1 MVKEIIHLLHTA
13 DILNLTLSTSFLI
26 YYIVLIIIYKKF
38 KGDKK
43 LWNLLCFIPLV
54 ISIIHLIIFVFGS
67 AFLEILPNYLTI
79 YVPAI
84 LISLMPL
91 LTKKKITY
99 NIGKTITIILCII
112 ASLIAVDSLKITNYT
127 RKSLSKA
134 YIALCDKFE
143 KEYILKDWKKI
154 DYKKLKEEG
163 LVLVKEAEK
172 TDDINKYYE
181 ALDNFVKAHND
192 GHMGVNYKTSEYLIN
207 KIKSFN
213 DYGLSLITLDD
224 GTTIAI
230 NVEENL
236 EIKEGDTI
244 TKWNGEKIED
254 AIKNVNP
261 PMNEGVLE
269 NEKILKT
276 FYLSGVGG
284 EKVEVT
290 YINSKNEEKTVTLNK
305 LDSELSRALKSYS
318 TYMHS
323 HNDNPYEYKMLND
336 NTGYLKIGKEKTDT
350 ISDTIA
356 YMTGNHKKARKKFR
370 KSLQELREQGMTRL
384 VIDAR
389 NNGGGFDEVATAL
402 ASLFTKE
409 KMYAFSLGHISNNRY
424 IKETDHYVLSDGE
437 FSDIEVLV
445 LTNLRCA
452 SAGDGLILY
461 LSRIDGITV
470 AGLSN
475 PAGINQETGGI
486 VYMPEGVNINYPT
499 GLILNQ
505 EGVPSIDV
513 TDARISRNP
522 VDIKIPLDKESA
534 IKLFSGEDY
543 ELEWAIDYLNKI
555 R

>member
-1 MVKEIIHLLHTA
+1 MIKEIIHLLHTA
-13 DILNLTLSTSFLI
+13 DILNLVLSTSFLI

-38 KGDKK
+38 KDKK
-43 LWNLLCFIPLV
+43 TWNLLCFIPLV
-54 ISIIHLIIFVFGS
+54 IAVMHLIIFTFGS

-91 LTKKKITY
+91 LTKKKIIY

-112 ASLIAVDSLKITNYT
+112 AALIALDSLKITNYT

-134 YIALCDKFE
+134 YIALCNKFE
-143 KEYILKDWKKI
+143 KEYIMKDWKKI

-163 LVLVKEAEK
+163 IVLIKEAEQ
-172 TDDINKYYE
+172 TGDINKYYE
-181 ALDNFVKAHND
+181 AIDNFVKAHND
-192 GHMGVNYKTSEYLIN
+192 GHMGVDYKTSDYLLN
-207 KIKSFN
+207 KIKNFN
-213 DYGLSLITLDD
+213 DYGLSLITLDN
-224 GTTIAI
+224 GTTIAV

-236 EIKEGDTI
+236 EIKEGDII
-244 TKWNGEKIED
+244 TKWNNQKIED

-261 PMNEGVLE
+261 PLNAGVLE
-269 NEKILKT
+269 NEKIIKT
-276 FYLSGVGG
+276 FYLAGTG
-284 EKVEVT
+284 EDTVEVT
-290 YINSKNEEKTVTLNK
+290 YINSNNEEKTVILNK
-305 LDSELSRALKSYS
+305 LDSEFPRALKSYS

-323 HNDNPYEYKMLND
+323 HNDNPYEYKMLNE
-336 NTGYLKIGKEKTDT
+336 NTGYLKIGKEKTYAINDG
-350 ISDTIA
+350 IA
-356 YMTGNHKKARKKFR
+356 YMTGNHKKAREKFR
-370 KSLQELREQGMTRL
+370 SSLQELREQGMTKL
-384 VIDAR
+384 VIDTR
-389 NNGGGFDEVATAL
+389 NNGGGFDEVSTAL

-409 KMYAFSLGHISNNRY
+409 KMYAFSLGHISNNKY
-424 IKETDHYVLSDGE
+424 IKETDHYVLPDGE

-452 SAGDGLILY
+452 SAGDGMILY

-486 VYMPEGVNINYPT
+486 VYMPEGVSITYPT

-505 EGVPSIDV
+505 DGVPSIDI
-513 TDARISRNP
+513 TDERISRNP

-534 IKLFSGEDY
+534 LKLFSGEDY
-543 ELEWAIDYLNKI
+543 ELEWAIDYLK
-555 R
+555 